1 MRGTSRGALR
11 WILLV
16 VVAFGGSSASAA
28 TLRWK
33 FKAGET
39 LRYEM
44 NQKTVTSVNAGGDE
58 QSKETVTMITNM
70 SWVVKSVDAEGKAEL
85 TQTIDRV
92 RIKIESALGTFQIDS
107 KESKSPLNPLEPYFK
122 ALIGTPF
129 PFKMDAQGALSDV
142 KVPESVIQSLRELG
156 GGAAGGNAMFTEE
169 GLKTMITQ
177 SSIPLPKEDL
187 AVGKTWT
194 QQEKVPTPPL
204 GAMTLVKTYRYQ
216 GPESVAGAELEKI
229 GVAVVAGVE
238 PAPGVASQVKIA
250 SQDIKGDLA
259 FDNVAGRIALSTL
272 SEKIER
278 VLSIVNAD
286 KKVNIAQKTDTS
298 LSMKLVPDAP
308 ADAAK
313 PAK

>member
-1 MRGTSRGALR
+1 MRGTSREALR
-11 WILLV
+11 WVLLLV
-16 VVAFGGSSASAA
+16 VAIGGSPASAA

-33 FKAGET
+33 FKPGET
-39 LRYEM
+39 LHYEM

-70 SWVVKSVDAEGKAEL
+70 TWAIKSVDAEGKAEL

-92 RIKIESALGTFQIDS
+92 RIKIEAALGTFQVDS
-107 KESKSPLNPLEPYFK
+107 KETKSPLNPLEPYFK

-129 PFKMDAQGALSDV
+129 PFKMDAQGVLSDV

-156 GGAAGGNAMFTEE
+156 GGAAGGNAMFTED

-177 SSIPLPKEDL
+177 SSVPLPKEDL
-187 AVGKTWT
+187 AVGKTWS
-194 QQEKVPTPPL
+194 QQEKIPTPPL
-204 GAMTLVKTYRYQ
+204 GSMTLSKTFRYQ
-216 GPESVAGAELEKI
+216 GPGTVAGAELEKV
-229 GVAVVAGVE
+229 GVEVVAGVE
-238 PAPGVASQVKIA
+238 SEPGVASQVKIA
-250 SQDIKGDLA
+250 AQDIKGELA
-259 FDNVAGRIALSTL
+259 FDNTAGRIAQSNL

-278 VLSIVNAD
+278 VLSILNAD
-286 KKVNIAQKTDTS
+286 KKVNITQKTDTT
-298 LSMKLVPDAP
+298 LNMKLVPDAP